1 MASTGLL
8 GFNPYGKG
16 VAIDISSKPTSLAI
30 QLRQRDLAK
39 IDALDKYFMDY
50 EKSINPAGLRKIDG
64 DVFLQKLSNNKSFY
78 LQNRD
83 KILNPAK
90 YGYDAQSQYMSNFKD
105 MVNLIDQ
112 SKQAA
117 ASEKVV
123 NDRIYDA
130 VQQGKTLHD
139 GILPL
144 LEKQRLSV
152 LDPNYAQF
160 DSNQLQFDK
169 PYNEKEFT
177 TNVLG
182 GLKFP
187 EKETF
192 IPEMV
197 NGKPTKLKSKQTE
210 SYLTDS
216 ILRNI
221 ESGALNEYISSPGAQ
236 KHFNDLMKN
245 PKIVNAVT
253 DKYKEIYKKDLKT
266 PEDFVI
272 GYALLQAPVGIIK
285 TEAPDEVMTWSEK
298 NAITNAQA
306 NARTAKL
313 AASAD
318 GFGSVAAVI
327 QNAIGKPFADN
338 NVITRLNFSPSISDE
353 FMETKIVPKDAVEY
367 AKSLKGAPYDS
378 KTIKIPY
385 GIGLDP
391 KTGNIFIAP
400 QKVNKNGD
408 PIDRYDW
415 GKATSGTEDI
425 SSAIINKFQ
434 GSKYKLGA
442 LQGSR
447 PKVKGSKFV
456 NVPDDGF

>member
-39 IDALDKYFMDY
+39 MEALDKYFMDY

-64 DVFLQKLSNNKSFY
+64 DAFLQKLNNNKKYY

-90 YGYDAQSQYMSNFKD
+90 YGYEAQSEYMSNFKD

-130 VQQGKTLHD
+130 VQQGKSLHD

-160 DSNQLQFDK
+160 DANQLQFDK
-169 PYNEKEFT
+169 PYDEKKFT

-182 GLKFP
+182 GIKFP
-187 EKETF
+187 EKETY
-192 IPEMV
+192 IPEIV
-197 NGKPTKLKSKQTE
+197 NGKPTKLKIKQTE
-210 SYLTDS
+210 AYITDP
-216 ILRNI
+216 ILRTI
-221 ESGALNEYISSPGAQ
+221 ESGALNEYTSNPET
-236 KHFNDLMKN
+236 KRHFDDLMKN
-245 PKIVNAVT
+245 PKIVQSVS
-253 DKYKEIYKKDLKT
+253 DKYKEVYKRDLKN
-266 PEDFVI
+266 PEDFVV
-272 GYALLQAPVGIIK
+272 GYALLQAPIGILK
-285 TEAPDEVMTWSEK
+285 TEAPAEVLTWSEK
-298 NAITNAQA
+298 NAIENAQA
-306 NARTAKL
+306 NSRAAKY
-313 AASAD
+313 AQGSNE
-318 GFGSVAAVI
+318 FGSVAAVI
-327 QNAIGKPFADN
+327 QNAIGSPFKDN
-338 NVITRLNFSPSISDE
+338 DVITKLNFSPSVADE
-353 FMETKIVPKDAVEY
+353 FMETKTVPKDRVEY
-367 AKSLKGAPYDS
+367 AKYLKGAPYDS
-378 KTIKIPY
+378 KTIKVPY

-391 KTGNIFIAP
+391 TTGNIWIAS
-400 QKVNKNGD
+400 QKLNKNGD
-408 PIDRYDW
+408 PLDRYDW
-415 GKATSGTEDI
+415 GNAKSATEDVA
-425 SSAIINKFQ
+425 SVIINKFR
-434 GSKYKLGA
+434 GSKYKAGA
-442 LQGSR
+442 LGSSK
-447 PKVKGSKFV
+447 PKVNKFV
-456 NVPDDGF
+456 NVPPGGL

>member
-16 VAIDISSKPTSLAI
+16 VAIDISSKPTNLAI

-39 IDALDKYFMDY
+39 MEALDKYFMDY
-50 EKSINPAGLRKIDG
+50 ERSINPAGLRKIDA
-64 DVFLQKLSNNKSFY
+64 DAFLQKLSNNKSFY

-83 KILNPAK
+83 KILNPSK
-90 YGYDAQSQYMSNFKD
+90 YGYDAQSQYMSNYKD

-130 VQQGKTLHD
+130 VQQGKSLHD

-152 LDPNYAQF
+152 LDPNYSQF
-160 DSNQLQFDK
+160 DANQLQFDK
-169 PYNEKEFT
+169 PYDEKQFT

-182 GLKFP
+182 GIKFP

-192 IPEMV
+192 IPEVV
-197 NGKPTKLKSKQTE
+197 NGKPTKLKIKQTE
-210 SYLTDS
+210 SYLTDP
-216 ILRNI
+216 ILRTI
-221 ESGALNEYISSPGAQ
+221 ESGAINEYTSSPGTK
-236 KHFNDLMKN
+236 KHFDDLMKN
-245 PKIVNAVT
+245 PKIVSAVT
-253 DKYKEIYKKDLKT
+253 DKYKEVYKKDLKT
-266 PEDFVI
+266 PEDFVV
-272 GYALLQAPVGIIK
+272 GYALLQAPIGILK
-285 TEAPDEVMTWSEK
+285 TEAPAEVMTWSEK
-298 NAITNAQA
+298 NAIENAQA
-306 NARTAKL
+306 NARTARIT
-313 AASAD
+313 ASAD

-327 QNAIGKPFADN
+327 QNAMGKPFADN
-338 NVITRLNFSPSISDE
+338 NVITRLNFSPSVADE
-353 FMETKIVPKDAVEY
+353 FTETRTVPKDAVEY
-367 AKSLKGAPYDS
+367 AKSLKKLPYDT

-385 GIGLDP
+385 GIGIDP
-391 KTGNIFIAP
+391 LTGNIYTAP

-415 GKATSGTEDI
+415 NKYAPATEDV
-425 SSAIINKFQ
+425 SSVIINKFQ
-434 GSKYKLGA
+434 GSKYKAGA
-442 LQGSR
+442 L
-447 PKVKGSKFV
+447 KGSKPKGRTFV
-456 NVPDDGF
+456 NVPKDLF